1 MKFGIGIIPQENINN
16 IIKSVKLAEDAGFEY
31 AWIGDYPNAP
41 IFKILDQ
48 LADETGNIKIGPGVT
63 NPYFHKPKQIA
74 FEITNLNQL
83 SNNRAVLGIG
93 PGNKDALSVLDIP
106 WSQPAT
112 TLKKSVRT
120 IKKSLEKE
128 NIPLYIGAQSPSLL
142 EFAAQS
148 AEGVLINASHEKDF
162 EELMTNIKK
171 GFETNRTISDF
182 DVSAYAATSIG
193 QTSQSAINA
202 AKIVVAFIIAGCA
215 PPVLERHN
223 ISSKLTKEIYF
234 NLTIGNIGGAISLV
248 NDDLI
253 DIFSVSGTQSEII
266 SKIKNLENVGVTQ
279 FIAGSPIGQDM
290 DESIKLLGEVI
301 ASF

>member
-31 AWIGDYPNAP
+31 AWIADYPNAP
-41 IFKILDQ
+41 LFKILDQ
-48 LADETGNIKIGPGVT
+48 LADETENIKIGPGVT

-83 SNNRAVLGIG
+83 SNNRAVLGMG
-93 PGNKDALSVLDIP
+93 PGNKDALSRLDIQ

-112 TLKKSVRT
+112 TLKKSVKT
-120 IKKSLEKE
+120 IKESIEKE
-128 NIPLYIGAQSPSLL
+128 NIPLYIGTQSPSLL

-148 AEGVLINASHEKDF
+148 ADGVLINASHERDF
-162 EELMTNIKK
+162 EELMINIKK
-171 GFETNRTISDF
+171 GFETNRNISDF
-182 DVSAYAATSIG
+182 DVGAYAATSIG

-202 AKIVVAFIIAGCA
+202 AKIIVAFIIAGCA

-223 ISSKLTKEIYF
+223 ISSKLTKDIYF
-234 NLTIGNIGGAISLV
+234 NLTTGNIGGAISLV
-248 NDDLI
+248 NNDLI
-253 DIFSVSGTQSEII
+253 DIFSVSGTHSEII

-290 DESIKLLGEVI
+290 DESIKLFGDVI
-301 ASF
+301 SSY